1 MQFEDPNEQPL
12 PGDTADIADQPL
24 QSLSE
29 HFSGR
34 LRVIAKL
41 SVTYWFNHDKLDKL
55 LAQYIGSLEGC
66 ELIYAIDQGGR
77 QVSSNIYP
85 AKIDDSGYG
94 QDLSQRPYVVSLSV
108 LSSLTR
114 EEAFVCNEYVSKVT
128 GEPCFTIMYGVSTES
143 SLLGFI
149 AADFGAAWEANTA

>member
-85 AKIDDSGYG
+85 AKIDDSGYATEIMFTDHG
-94 QDLSQRPYVVSLSV
+94 TIIIEFLCVTIVWFTTDHIDNIIRQLEILIIDLIQIIIDLIP
-108 LSSLTR
+108 
-114 EEAFVCNEYVSKVT
+114 
-128 GEPCFTIMYGVSTES
+128 I
-143 SLLGFI
+143 I
-149 AADFGAAWEANTA
+149 I